1 MTTRPKSFLY
11 NTSLRWR
18 QGVEGILSA
27 PGKPDI
33 SVSSPPEFKGPQ
45 GNWTPENL
53 YIASIETCLMLTYLS
68 YCRSRQVE
76 VVSYAS
82 SAEGVLEPVS
92 GVQVISKVTVRL
104 KIVVKSQAHLAQA
117 KEIAGFIH
125 EKCFISN
132 SVESDV
138 IVEPEITVATS

>member
-1 MTTRPKSFLY
+1 MTTRPKSFLFY
-11 NTSLRWR
+11 TSLRWK
-18 QGVEGILSA
+18 QGVEGALSA

-33 SVSSPPEFKGPQ
+33 VVSTPPELKGPE

-53 YIASIETCLMLTYLS
+53 YIASIESCLMLTYLA

-76 VVSYAS
+76 LSSYTSA
-82 SAEGVLEPVS
+82 AEGVLEPVS
-92 GVQVISKVTVRL
+92 GVQVISKVTVRP
-104 KIVVKSQAHLAQA
+104 KIVVKTEAHLAQA
-117 KEIAGFIH
+117 KEIAGFVH

-138 IVEPEITVATS
+138 IVEPEISVAAS

>member
-11 NTSLRWR
+11 HTSLRWK
-18 QGVEGILSA
+18 QDVEGTLSA

-33 SVSSPPEFKGPQ
+33 AVSSPPEFKGPE

-53 YIASIETCLMLTYLS
+53 YIASIETCLMLTYLA

-76 VVSYAS
+76 LASYQS
-82 SAEGVLEPVS
+82 SAEGVLEAVS
-92 GVQVISKVTVRL
+92 GVQVISKVTVRP
-104 KIVVKSQAHLAQA
+104 KIVVKTEAHLAQA
-117 KEIAGFIH
+117 REIASFVH

-138 IVEPEITVATS
+138 IVEPEVTAAG